1 MALPVSGGGYQV
13 GDGNTNEAFL
23 FDQGD
28 VGTPTVTA
36 TLTTAQL
43 LTQLMVANPSTSAAA
58 YTLPLGTDLDTALP
72 NAKVNSTFAFTIINI
87 GTSSGAI
94 TMTTNTGWG
103 TLANTG
109 SVTIAVGTSAQFV
122 CRRTGTGTWTLYRTS

>member
-13 GDGNTNEAFL
+13 GDGNVNEVFL
-23 FDQGD
+23 SDQGD
-28 VGTPTVTA
+28 VATPTTTA
-36 TLTTAQL
+36 TLTTAQIG
-43 LTQLMVANPSTSAAA
+43 TQLMVANPGASAAA
-58 YTLPLGTDLDTALP
+58 YTLPLGTDMDTAFP
-72 NAKVNSTFAFTIINI
+72 NAKINSTIAFTIINI

-103 TLANTG
+103 TLASTG

-122 CRRTGTGTWTLYRTS
+122 CRRTGTGTWTLYRVA

>member
-1 MALPVSGGGYQV
+1 MALPVSGGGYQI
-13 GDGNTNEAFL
+13 GDGNVNEAFL

-28 VGTPTVTA
+28 VATPTATA

-43 LTQLMVANPSTSAAA
+43 LTQLMVANPSTAAA
-58 YTLPLGTDLDTALP
+58 SYTLPLGTDLDTALP
-72 NAKVNSTFAFTIINI
+72 NAKVNSTLAFTIVNI

-94 TMTTNTGWG
+94 TMVTNTGWG

-122 CRRTGTGTWTLYRTS
+122 CRRTGTGTWTLYRIA

>member
-13 GDGNTNEAFL
+13 GDGNVNEVFL
-23 FDQGD
+23 YDQGD
-28 VGTPTVTA
+28 VATPTTTA
-36 TLTTAQL
+36 TLTTAQIG
-43 LTQLMVANPSTSAAA
+43 TQLMVANPGASAAA
-58 YTLPLGTDLDTALP
+58 YTLPLGTDMDSAFP
-72 NAKVNSTFAFTIINI
+72 NAKVNSTIAFTIINI

-103 TLANTG
+103 TLASTG

-122 CRRTGTGTWTLYRTS
+122 CRRTGTGTWTLYRVA